1 MDAKTIIAVVL
12 SVGVILA
19 YTLIFAPKD
28 EMVPAQGQGQQQSV
42 FDRRP
47 EQRSQNDPLH
57 LSPILAVPNC
67 GAVESE
73 LEIIQNDLIKRD
85 TEVFEIGF
93 SRTGGNI
100 SSLRLKEHVDFGG
113 EPVELVHRSGDGTEY
128 FSITFA
134 TLLAF

>member
-85 TEVFEIGF
+85 TEVFEIHDQML
-93 SRTGGNI
+93 SVYENAYALQDLT
-100 SSLRLKEHVDFGG
+100 SLEQCI
-113 EPVELVHRSGDGTEY
+113 PCSYT
-128 FSITFA
+128 
-134 TLLAF
+134 